1 MVVPDRM
8 AGVQLRDAA
17 DTVILGSLVAGSTD
31 WLVTADADLI
41 SLRDDFPILRPSEFA
56 VRL

>member
-1 MVVPDRM
+1 LTEIGRVLAYPKIRRI
-8 AGVQLRDAA
+8 LRWD
-17 DTVILGSLVAGSTD
+17 DETTGSAD
-31 WLVTADADLI
+31 WLVTADGDLI